1 MEGNVADKR
10 KDNDPNAVT
19 GRKFADL
26 NMVEKLGFIGKVC
39 VFLISGG
46 FAFPNIFSD

>member
-1 MEGNVADKR
+1 MEGNVAGKQQDI
-10 KDNDPNAVT
+10 DPNAVT

-26 NMVEKLGFIGKVC
+26 NFAEKLGFIGKVC